1 MSSSRS
7 LPIRRTFAGLAAGAL
22 ALGLVTACGGDAQDA
37 AGKELVYWSMWK
49 QGEPQQVAL
58 QAAITRFTRATG
70 IKVRVEWAGRDVV
83 KQKLPAALTTSKV
96 PDVVDQSDDTIRP
109 FMVTPGVARGLAKVY
124 EADVPGEAGKKVK
137 DVIPAKYSQSPA
149 LRLPDGQPYMVPYSV
164 AGIGL
169 FYDAATLT
177 ETPPKD
183 WTAFLALL
191 GRLKAGGRTAPL
203 TADGEQYWSDSYWM
217 NYYLYRTI
225 GADGLKAIAE
235 DRTGQSWKKPEV
247 LAAARQIE
255 RFAKEGYLLK
265 GYDAGKYPEQQKNW
279 AQGRAA
285 FMIMGSWLPSEVGSY
300 ARAGF
305 KPASMP
311 FPEVGGPA
319 KGEEVVQFGFAM
331 PAKARNVEAGERF
344 IAYLTTKQF
353 ADDLARTASVL
364 SPRAD
369 AFVPE
374 ALAGVKRQL
383 DSVPETYPFAAGLS
397 VPGWTDKVYY
407 PTVGELFNG
416 RLTAQGFV
424 DKITAVQAGFWK
436 NQGS

>member
-7 LPIRRTFAGLAAGAL
+7 LPLRRTFAGLAAGAL
-22 ALGLVTACGGDAQDA
+22 ALGLVTACGGAQDA
-37 AGKELVYWSMWK
+37 AGQELVYWSMWK

-58 QAAITRFTRATG
+58 AAAITRFTRATG
-70 IKVRVEWAGRDVV
+70 VKVKVEWAGRDVV

-109 FMVTPGVARGLAKVY
+109 FMVTPGVARGLARVY
-124 EADVPGEAGKKVK
+124 EADVPGETGKKVK
-137 DVIPAKYSQSPA
+137 DVIPAKYSRSPA

-177 ETPPKD
+177 EAPPKD

-191 GRLKAGGRTAPL
+191 GRLKDGGRTAPL

-265 GYDAGKYPEQQKNW
+265 GYDASKYPEQQKNW

-285 FMIMGSWLPSEVGSY
+285 FMIMGSWLPGEVGSY

-305 KPASMP
+305 RPASMP

-344 IAYLTTKQF
+344 IAYLTTKEF

-383 DSVPETYPFAAGLS
+383 DSVPETFPFAAGLS

-407 PTVGELFNG
+407 PAVGELFNG

-424 DKITAVQAGFWK
+424 DKISAVQAGFWK